1 MREEKREE
9 EEGCGKVTL
18 GEKEGVAG
26 KKGVR
31 EDSAAGYPLGG
42 DVVRRIQEMPLRP
55 LPAPRKRER
64 LKDSEGQNVH
74 APGVCTCLH
83 TRTHAHPPHL
93 SPRGDQRSRLR
104 HE

>member
-1 MREEKREE
+1 M
-9 EEGCGKVTL
+9 
-18 GEKEGVAG
+18 AG
-26 KKGVR
+26 TKGVR

-64 LKDSEGQNVH
+64 LKDSEGQDVH

-83 TRTHAHPPHL
+83 TRTHAHPSHL